1 MKKNPLFIF
10 YILLTFFIFYII
22 GEFSL
27 YKFRQNKNKSMIE
40 FCKQNNTNDC
50 YTRMFELIIPKILIN
65 KASIDKKEIDLTAFD
80 PLTVRIDSSVAFDNS
95 DLLFG
100 YGVYHNTAYEEA
112 YSEIYDK
119 YSYAFDCGVHSFSPK
134 HPKCLFFSECIA
146 SDDFLIFDHMF
157 TKEMQISSGKI
168 HSLKQKLNELNLSN
182 KKIFIKMDVDEA
194 DATVIPEFIKN
205 SKNITGLNIALHIKD
220 PAAII
225 ERLPILDALN
235 KDFVLI
241 ARHTIRYPYNI
252 KSRIIDSKYYKHVIN
267 TRLIYLSYI
276 NKSLLDDYSI
286 SFNQNTEKYYKEK
299 GLYTKDPKLEYIP
312 LSDVHYIVTLT
323 EKAKEVFNKIINKKV
338 TKPFFIKRES
348 QLN

>member
-1 MKKNPLFIF
+1 MKKKNNMKKKIIYVL
-10 YILLTFFIFYII
+10 YILLITYIFYII
-22 GEFSL
+22 VEFSL

-40 FCKQNNTNDC
+40 YCKQNNTSDC
-50 YTRMFELIIPKILIN
+50 YTRMFELMLPKILIK
-65 KASIDKKEIDLTAFD
+65 KASVNKKDIDLIAFD
-80 PLTVRIDSSVAFDNS
+80 PFTVRIDSTIAFEIS

-112 YSEIYDK
+112 YSQIYDK
-119 YSYAFDCGVHSFSPK
+119 YSHTFDCGVNSFSPK
-134 HPKCLFFSECIA
+134 HPKCLFYSECIA

-205 SKNITGLNIALHIKD
+205 SKNITGLNLALHIKD

-225 ERLPILDALN
+225 ERLPIIDELN
-235 KDFVLI
+235 KDFVLV

-252 KSRIIDSKYYKHVIN
+252 KSRIIESKYYKHVIN

-276 NKSLLDDYSI
+276 NKSLLDDYAI
-286 SFNQNTEKYYKEK
+286 SLNQNTDKYYEEK
-299 GLYTKDPKLEYIP
+299 GLYKNNPRLKYIP
-312 LSDVHYIVTLT
+312 LSDIHYIITFS
-323 EKAKEVFNKIINKKV
+323 EKAKESFNKITNKTNKN
-338 TKPFFIKRES
+338 IY
-348 QLN
+348 N